1 MGNTN
6 SSSAEKK
13 ELATRTDIPN
23 FQPSSRQVL
32 EESQHS
38 KSLIGNFIFIS
49 IDILTQSIYLGEERP
64 LPHIQNYLL
73 GRLRRG
79 SALSNLIQKNNMRN
93 LME

>member
-13 ELATRTDIPN
+13 KLVPRTYMPN

-38 KSLIGNFIFIS
+38 KSLIGNFIFMN
-49 IDILTQSIYLGEERP
+49 IDILTQIIYPG
-64 LPHIQNYLL
+64 
-73 GRLRRG
+73 
-79 SALSNLIQKNNMRN
+79 
-93 LME
+93 